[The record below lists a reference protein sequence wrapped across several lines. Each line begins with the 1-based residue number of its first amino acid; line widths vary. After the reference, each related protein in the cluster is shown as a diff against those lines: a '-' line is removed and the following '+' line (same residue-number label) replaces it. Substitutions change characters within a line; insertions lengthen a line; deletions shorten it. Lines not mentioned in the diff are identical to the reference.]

1 MLQRTA
7 AYMKQQQINLNGEKV
22 IIGLSGG
29 MDSVCLFHILK
40 DLGVSLEAVH
50 VNHQIRGEEAKRDEQ
65 FVKNLCARYNI
76 PFHGYRYDVPKIS
89 RENHLSEEE
98 AGRMVRK
105 EAFARVMK
113 DQGAGYVALAHHGN
127 DRAETF
133 LFHLS
138 RGTGVKGLGSMK
150 PVQGTI
156 IRPLLWAERKEIEQY
171 VQEKGYE
178 FVEDATNSQ
187 TEYTRNKIRHEI
199 IPALEEINPRCI
211 PHICGAAEKLSAV
224 SAYID
229 REAEKLCRLSA
240 VMYGQEVQILKLAFE
255 QGDEVLR
262 IPVLQKCVE
271 YLSGS
276 LVNITEEHLEK
287 LGALFAM
294 QTGKEIHLPYGITA
308 VRTYEGIRMFFREE
322 KGQTEPVEITGEGT
336 YDFGGVTF
344 RVSVEAWDESKIF
357 PIKNYT
363 KCFDYD
369 KIIDKVFLRNRGSG
383 DYLEINKNHGRKSLQ
398 DYLVNEKV
406 PKDERD
412 RVILLACGSHIL
424 WVVGKRISEYYKVT
438 KETKKVLKVQVCG
451 GNIYE

>member
-65 FVKNLCARYNI
+65 FVKDLCARYNI

-89 RENHLSEEE
+89 REKHLSEEE

-113 DQGAGYVALAHHGN
+113 EQGAEYVALAHHGN

-187 TEYTRNKIRHEI
+187 VEYTRNKIRHEI

-287 LGALFAM
+287 LGALFEM

-369 KIIDKVFLRNRGSG
+369 KIVDKVFLRNRGSG